1 MSTLTS
7 LNTPSGDVGLPGAFF
22 SYLVAPLVGV
32 LILGVLVLAL
42 RWAFSHGKSVVAAP
56 ARAGAQDDYGM
67 LVTVAAPGTF
77 IEAEAERARLVDAGI
92 RATLAPTTDGPRVL
106 VFPRDAERAS
116 EILRRAA

>member
-1 MSTLTS
+1 MLTS
-7 LNTPSGDVGLPGAFF
+7 LNTPPGDVGLPGAFF
-22 SYLVAPLVGV
+22 SYLLAPLLALVMVGV
-32 LILGVLVLAL
+32 LALAL
-42 RWAFSHGKSVVAAP
+42 RWAFSHGRSVVAGP
-56 ARAGAQDDYGM
+56 ARSGAADDYGM

-92 RATLAPTTDGPRVL
+92 RATLAPTTEGPRVL